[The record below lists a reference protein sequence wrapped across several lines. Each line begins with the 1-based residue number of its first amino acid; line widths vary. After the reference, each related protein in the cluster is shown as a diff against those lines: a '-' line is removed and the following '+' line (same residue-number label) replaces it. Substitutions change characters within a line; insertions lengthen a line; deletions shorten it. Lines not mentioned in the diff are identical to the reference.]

1 VTEAERQNSGIY
13 SDRACAPE
21 ETLARIASLLPRYG
35 VTRLARVTGLDCIGI
50 PVWNAIVPNA
60 RSIVI
65 NQGKGLTDTD
75 AKVSAAMEALER
87 AIAGEPHLAGRFSTG
102 AELSASGALWHP
114 LNELIAAGHR
124 DIEADERLE
133 WVAGTSLEDGATI
146 YVPKDAILLDRT
158 RHDCRF
164 WQSSDGLASGN
175 TVEEARL
182 HALLERIERDA
193 YALWQMTPPGQ
204 VEALAPE
211 TFADPAVDSLCQRIA
226 AADLSLR
233 IFDVTSDIGIPSI
246 AALLGPGNVTEARHV
261 RFVDVTHGCGCH
273 PHPVRAAIRAI
284 TEAAQSRLTFISGA
298 RDDILP
304 EVFARPLPEPTRAL
318 FAIPVPTR
326 ALFATPVRDVGI
338 AKNDLPFDAS
348 ALLKLTLEKLQAA
361 DLGPAI
367 AVELHEPSMPIAVS
381 KVFVPA
387 LENPEGNR
395 KHRFGPRAISRSMEF
410 P

>member
-1 VTEAERQNSGIY
+1 MTETERQNSGIY

-21 ETLARIASLLPRYG
+21 ETLARIAPLLLRYG
-35 VTRLARVTGLDCIGI
+35 ITRLARVTGLDCIGI

-87 AIAGEPHLAGRFSTG
+87 AVAGEPHLAGRLSTG
-102 AELSASGALWHP
+102 ADLSASGARWHP
-114 LNELIAAGHR
+114 LNELTAAGHN

-133 WVAGTSLEDGATI
+133 WVAGTSLEDGSTI
-146 YVPKDAILLDRT
+146 YVPRDAIPLDRT
-158 RHDCRF
+158 QHDCRF

-204 VEALAPE
+204 IEALAPE
-211 TFADPAVDSLCQRIA
+211 AFGDPAIDSLCRRIA
-226 AADLSLR
+226 TAGLSLR
-233 IFDVTSDIGIPSI
+233 LFDITSDIGIPSI
-246 AALLGPGNVTEARHV
+246 AALLGPGNVTEARHT

-273 PHPVRAAIRAI
+273 PNSVRAAIRAI

-304 EVFARPLPEPTRAL
+304 EVFARPLPEATRAL
-318 FAIPVPTR
+318 LA
-326 ALFATPVRDVGI
+326 AHVRDVGI
-338 AKNDLPFDAS
+338 ANNDLPFGTS
-348 ALLKLTLEKLQAA
+348 ALLALTLEKLSAA
-361 DLGPAI
+361 GLGPAI
-367 AVELHEPSMPIAVS
+367 AVELHEPGLPIAVS

-395 KHRFGPRAISRSMEF
+395 KHRFGARAISRSMEF
-410 P
+410 L

>member
-1 VTEAERQNSGIY
+1 MTETERQNSGIY

-21 ETLARIASLLPRYG
+21 ETLARIAPLLLRYG
-35 VTRLARVTGLDCIGI
+35 ITRLARVTGLDCIGI

-102 AELSASGALWHP
+102 TELSASGARWHP
-114 LNELIAAGHR
+114 LNELIAAGHD

-146 YVPKDAILLDRT
+146 YVPRDAIPLDRT
-158 RHDCRF
+158 QHDCRF

-175 TVEEARL
+175 TVQESRL

-193 YALWQMTPPGQ
+193 YALWQMTPPSQ
-204 VEALAPE
+204 IEALAPE
-211 TFADPAVDSLCQRIA
+211 TFGDPAIDSLCERIA
-226 AADLSLR
+226 MASLSLR
-233 IFDVTSDIGIPSI
+233 LFDVTSDIGIPCI
-246 AALLGPGNVTEARHV
+246 AGLLGPGNVTEARHV

-273 PHPVRAAIRAI
+273 PNPVRAAIRAI

-304 EVFARPLPEPTRAL
+304 EVFARPLPEAIRAL
-318 FAIPVPTR
+318 FNA
-326 ALFATPVRDVGI
+326 PVRDMRI
-338 AKNDLPFDAS
+338 ANSDLPFGAA
-348 ALLKLTLEKLQAA
+348 ALLAVTLEKLSATG
-361 DLGPAI
+361 LGPAI
-367 AVELHEPSMPIAVS
+367 AIELQEPGLPIAVS

-410 P
+410 L